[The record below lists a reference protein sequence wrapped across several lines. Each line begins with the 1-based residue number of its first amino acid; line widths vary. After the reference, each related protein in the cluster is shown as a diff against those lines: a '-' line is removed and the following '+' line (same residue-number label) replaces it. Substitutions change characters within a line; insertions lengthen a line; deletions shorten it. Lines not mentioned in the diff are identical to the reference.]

1 MGFSG
6 GGSNILKPHTHNGL
20 TVQDGGALD
29 FDDITQSQSLAGMV
43 FYSDGTHLQQLAYP
57 GSPAGE
63 TLTAVAASTA
73 PSWTA
78 GGGATYAAKVRTTD
92 DSVTN
97 DTTLTN
103 DDTLIIALAANKSYF
118 FQCTMFVNANASGD
132 FKYDFSSP
140 AGSGGAYINSTPNGM
155 AEWQAT
161 VNLNSATSMNTPLSA
176 TDGSFCVYGRVD
188 TAGTAGNFALR
199 WAQVT
204 SEPVATYLLK
214 GSSLVMWEG

>member
-6 GGSNILKPHTHNGL
+6 GGSNILKSHTHNGL

-29 FDDITQSQSLAGMV
+29 FDDITQSQSSAGMV

-63 TLTAVAASTA
+63 TLTAAAASTA
-73 PSWTA
+73 PTWAT
-78 GGGATYAAKVRTTD
+78 GGASATYAAKVRATD

-161 VNLNSATSMNTPLSA
+161 VNLNTATDMHTSSG

-188 TAGTAGNFALR
+188 TAGAADNFALR
-199 WAQVT
+199 WCQVT

>member
-6 GGSNILKPHTHNGL
+6 GGSNITKPHTHDS
-20 TVQDGGALD
+20 TIVQDGG
-29 FDDITQSQSLAGMV
+29 SLAANVTQFGLSAGSIL
-43 FYSDGTHLQQLAYP
+43 YSDGSNIQELGV
-57 GSPAGE
+57 GSASDALVVNGAG
-63 TLTAVAASTA
+63 TA
-73 PSWTA
+73 PEWGT
-78 GGGATYAAKVRTTD
+78 GGGTTYAAKVRTTD

-140 AGSGGAYINSTPNGM
+140 AGSGGAYINTTPNGM

-161 VNLNSATSMNTPLSA
+161 VSLSTATDMNTPSSG

-188 TAGTAGNFALR
+188 TAGTADNFALR
-199 WAQVT
+199 WCQVS

>member
-1 MGFSG
+1 MGFGG
-6 GGSNILKPHTHNGL
+6 GGSAGMTNHVHNNVPL
-20 TVQDGGALD
+20 QGGPLD
-29 FDDITQSQSLAGMV
+29 FVNDTISSMNAGSTTFSNGAALQELVIGNAGDSLVVNGAG
-43 FYSDGTHLQQLAYP
+43 
-57 GSPAGE
+57 
-63 TLTAVAASTA
+63 TA
-73 PSWTA
+73 PEWGA